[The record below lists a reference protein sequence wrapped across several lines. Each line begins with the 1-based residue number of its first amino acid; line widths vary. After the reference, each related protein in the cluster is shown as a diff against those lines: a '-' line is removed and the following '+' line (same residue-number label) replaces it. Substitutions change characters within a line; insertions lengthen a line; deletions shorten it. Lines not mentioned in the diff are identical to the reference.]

1 MKKSTYENLSKVKKN
16 ADLTS
21 MIIGI
26 GSACI
31 GLVMK
36 AKEDSLTDESNTSEE
51 KKHKFFRRKNKEVE

>member
-1 MKKSTYENLSKVKKN
+1 MKKSTYETLGKVRKN

-26 GSACI
+26 GSACV

-36 AKEDSLTDESNTSEE
+36 VKEDSLTDESVPEE

>member
-1 MKKSTYENLSKVKKN
+1 MKKSTYETLGKVRKN

-26 GSACI
+26 GSACV
-31 GLVMK
+31 GLVMR
-36 AKEDSLTDESNTSEE
+36 AKEDSLTDETTSEE

>member
-1 MKKSTYENLSKVKKN
+1 MKKSTYEILSRIKKN

-21 MIIGI
+21 MIVGI

-36 AKEDSLTDESNTSEE
+36 VKEDSLTDESVE
-51 KKHKFFRRKNKEVE
+51 KKHKFLRKNKEVE